1 MRSSGGV
8 GVGESAMSVVCL
20 QPPPAGGGTG
30 RFRGQKKPEKQ
41 GSPPR
46 RRGGGETVDYI
57 GKSVGNRPRR
67 GGKFV
72 AIVASVFSGP
82 GRRRFDAREGRPL
95 TRRRRPGRR

>member
-41 GSPPR
+41 GSPPN

-57 GKSVGNRPRR
+57 GKSVGNRPR
-67 GGKFV
+67 GGANFV
-72 AIVASVFSGP
+72 AILASNFQWAAVASSGRVTGP
-82 GRRRFDAREGRPL
+82 AVDPAEQARA
-95 TRRRRPGRR
+95 